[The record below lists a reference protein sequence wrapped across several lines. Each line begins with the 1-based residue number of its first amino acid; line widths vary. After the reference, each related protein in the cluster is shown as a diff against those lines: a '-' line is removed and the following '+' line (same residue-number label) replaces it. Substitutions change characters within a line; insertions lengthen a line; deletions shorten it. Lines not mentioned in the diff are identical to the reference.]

1 MVFENGA
8 GEGEPVV
15 GFDLALPL
23 VNLVVAADAAEFVE
37 EFSEVGGVLGK
48 VLVVFEEVVGALV
61 EWHGDLV
68 DDAGGEFFPEVGGEV
83 DGADAVGFGLEE
95 DGLAEIGSDEGFVDA
110 SFESLLGWLCSD

>member
-37 EFSEVGGVLGK
+37 EFSEVGRGPG
-48 VLVVFEEVVGALV
+48 ESVGSLR
-61 EWHGDLV
+61 
-68 DDAGGEFFPEVGGEV
+68 GGSRRVGRV
-83 DGADAVGFGLEE
+83 A
-95 DGLAEIGSDEGFVDA
+95 
-110 SFESLLGWLCSD
+110 W